1 MEYKKLSEKLLAK
14 LDDIFQLT
22 IKIKLGTSEIAAL
35 CGLGASVSTIPK
47 TLFDRLDLGSFMLT
61 KRKLHLADFT
71 MNQVFV
77 IKENIVVQVTDCNAL
92 IDLVI
97 VDMPKVPTA
106 PIILGRLFLRIII
119 ALINIHEGNVGF
131 ELLSRATLFIF
142 LGRRIRLAVIR
153 LSLERELR
161 WDRNPHSK
169 EDLIII
175 WVELNNLKQ
184 SASCEAIHV
193 K

>member
-1 MEYKKLSEKLLAK
+1 
-14 LDDIFQLT
+14 
-22 IKIKLGTSEIAAL
+22 
-35 CGLGASVSTIPK
+35 
-47 TLFDRLDLGSFMLT
+47 MLT

-97 VDMPKVPTA
+97 VDMPKVPIA